1 MLPRKG
7 CRMEIKTLSKEE
19 VQVINFI
26 REWKEDNKFGNIQ
39 INFNS
44 GGITHVNLNESV
56 RLSK

>member
-1 MLPRKG
+1 MKDDG
-7 CRMEIKTLSKEE
+7 LSKEE
-19 VQVINFI
+19 LQII
-26 REWKEDNKFGNIQ
+26 ERMREWKEDNKFGNIQ